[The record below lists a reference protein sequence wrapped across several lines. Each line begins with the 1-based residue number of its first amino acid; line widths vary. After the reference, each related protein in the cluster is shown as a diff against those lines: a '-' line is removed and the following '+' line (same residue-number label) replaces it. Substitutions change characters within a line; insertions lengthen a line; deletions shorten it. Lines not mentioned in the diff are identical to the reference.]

1 MLARSTMAL
10 NRPAIRTG
18 ATTRDVTKLTPSLYG
33 GFHTTGDEGG
43 AHGTVVKGDLIMRR
57 EIKAVPSEDRNCGA
71 EFELVRDIPSNRSSI
86 GDIIL
91 PVVVEEDVEAMRG
104 VVTGYTDRL
113 QVSSAD
119 MLHGR
124 QS

>member
-1 MLARSTMAL
+1 M
-10 NRPAIRTG
+10 
-18 ATTRDVTKLTPSLYG
+18 TKLTPSLYG

-104 VVTGYTDRL
+104 GARYTDRL

>member
-1 MLARSTMAL
+1 MLAQSIMAH
-10 NRPAIRTG
+10 NHSAIRIR
-18 ATTRDVTKLTPSLYG
+18 ATTRDVTRLTPSHYV
-33 GFHTTGDEGG
+33 GFRTTGDEGG
-43 AHGTVVKGDLIMRR
+43 AHGTVVKDDLITQR
-57 EIKAVPSEDRNCGA
+57 EIKAVPSEDCSCGA
-71 EFELVRDIPSNRSSI
+71 EFELERHIPSNRSST

-91 PVVVEEDVEAMRG
+91 PVVVADDVDGMRG
-104 VVTGYTDRL
+104 VTRYTDRL